1 MEIVVLIT
9 DRECGAFDFYGISG
23 GLSTQDCCVAWVSG
37 RVLLPLDFEIFYKRF
52 SKKRFS

>member
-23 GLSTQDCCVAWVSG
+23 GLSTQDCCVALVSG
-37 RVLLPLDFEIFYKRF
+37 RVLLPLDFEI
-52 SKKRFS
+52 